1 MKKCNSV
8 FSAAALAIALLC
20 GVVPAHATI
29 MVTFTPTA
37 SHINVG
43 DVTTVDV
50 SISGLGSEVLS
61 AFDMNVVW
69 DPSVLRWAIAD
80 FSPGCNQLGTSTC
93 TFNSLAQGNVGMVG
107 TSLETDADLAV
118 AQPDDFLLATILL
131 EGVANGATIFTL
143 GPDFTTD
150 RAFIG
155 LRAQSLSVDVG
166 SVCIS
171 VGTGVC
177 SASSVPEPATL
188 ALMALSAAGLG
199 FARRRVALP
208 LP

>member
-1 MKKCNSV
+1 MQKNNSA

-20 GVVPAHATI
+20 TAVPAHATI
-29 MVTFTPTA
+29 MITFSPTA

-43 DVTTVDV
+43 DSTTVDV

-61 AFDMNVVW
+61 AFDFNVIY
-69 DPSVLRWAIAD
+69 DPAILNWQFATVL
-80 FSPGCNQLGTSTC
+80 PVCNQLFAGSC
-93 TFNSLAQGNVGMVG
+93 SLNDLTQGYLGASGV
-107 TSLETDADLAV
+107 SSETDTDLANM
-118 AQPDDFLLATILL
+118 QPDNFLLATIQLV
-131 EGVANGATIFTL
+131 GVSDGATIVTL
-143 GPDFTTD
+143 GPDLSTE

-155 LRAQSLSVDVG
+155 LRAQPLTVDVG
-166 SVCIS
+166 STCIS

-199 FARRRVALP
+199 FTRRRATS
-208 LP
+208 